1 MDAHTIILF
10 FPFFLTAWIRLKKDC
25 TDDYAHAPR
34 MHTGWQTETNHIWI
48 GLMPFHS
55 CSDASHD
62 EVVHL
67 LRGTAVVSGEQ
78 TEQGSNL
85 QPDREGP
92 MAQVVVN
99 QLLDHPL
106 INTRTE
112 RSSPDQHK
120 DSEVIWPTQGQRGS
134 SPG

>member
-1 MDAHTIILF
+1 
-10 FPFFLTAWIRLKKDC
+10 
-25 TDDYAHAPR
+25 
-34 MHTGWQTETNHIWI
+34 
-48 GLMPFHS
+48 MPLH
-55 CSDASHD
+55 CRSDASHD

-67 LRGTAVVSGEQ
+67 LCGTAVVSGEQ

-106 INTRTE
+106 IKTRTERGHPMINTRTE
-112 RSSPDQHK
+112 RSSNDQHK
-120 DSEVIWPTQGQRGS
+120 DREVIQ
-134 SPG
+134 

>member
-1 MDAHTIILF
+1 
-10 FPFFLTAWIRLKKDC
+10 
-25 TDDYAHAPR
+25 
-34 MHTGWQTETNHIWI
+34 
-48 GLMPFHS
+48 MPLH
-55 CSDASHD
+55 CRSDASHD

-120 DSEVIWPTQGQRGS
+120 DSDVIP
-134 SPG
+134 